1 MNLFDTRTVFLL
13 CGIMGGMMSLIL
25 FSLKRSYPPSI
36 KGLGDWAGG
45 LFLMFLAGATTA
57 GRGIFPDFLAVS
69 LANLFFFLGL
79 YWTLYGTEQFLGRRS
94 NPAPW
99 LLFILAVCGIHVWF
113 TFGHSSL
120 IGRIVIVNLGG
131 MVLLLAQAYL
141 ISWYQQDGFGKW
153 LTFGTLVAGAGLQ
166 AMRLV
171 VLMLVPH
178 DLDIMAQSA
187 TNQFYTVGFAFSLLL
202 YAIGTIL
209 MSSEHLRAQFEQL
222 ATRDSLTH
230 AFTRRHWNS
239 LCEGELLRCKRSG
252 RSMAVLALDLDHFKA
267 VNDNHGHQAGDVVL
281 KNFVAHVNAHLRQSD
296 HLGRFGGEEFLLLL
310 PETSLEQATQVAER
324 IRTDLARSAAS
335 PSCTVSIGVTTSDG
349 RDSTVE
355 AILAR
360 ADAAMYRAKAGGRN
374 RVETG

>member
-25 FSLKRSYPPSI
+25 FSLKKSYPPTI
-36 KGLGDWAGG
+36 KGLGDWSGG
-45 LFLMFLAGATTA
+45 LFLMFLAGCATA
-57 GRGIFPDFLAVS
+57 GRGVFPDFLAIS

-79 YWTLYGTEQFLGRRS
+79 YWTLYGTERFLGRPS
-94 NPAPW
+94 HPVPW
-99 LLFILAVCGIHVWF
+99 LVFVAAVCSVHVWF
-113 TFGHSSL
+113 TFGQSSL
-120 IGRIVIVNLGG
+120 MARILLVNLGG
-131 MVLLLAQAYL
+131 MVVLGAQAYL
-141 ISWYQQDGFGKW
+141 VSRYQQDGFGKW

-166 AMRLV
+166 AMRLL
-171 VLMLVPH
+171 VLVLVPH

-202 YAIGTIL
+202 YAIGTVL
-209 MSSEHLRAQFEQL
+209 MSSEHLRAQFELL
-222 ATRDSLTH
+222 ATRDSLTN
-230 AFTRRHWNS
+230 AFTRRHWNT

-267 VNDNHGHQAGDVVL
+267 INDSHGHQAGDTVL

-310 PETSLEQATQVAER
+310 PDTSLEQATQVAER
-324 IRTDLARSAAS
+324 IRADLARSATA

-349 RDSTVE
+349 RDAMVE

-360 ADAAMYRAKAGGRN
+360 ADAAMYRAKASGRN